1 MAGVRVMDISEA
13 GANALKV
20 GCVFKAYPNRIKK
33 DCSPDMK
40 TLSAIL
46 LMSLVNLTGCVADQ
60 ATFNRA
66 GDVRIINGEVCI
78 YTAQAGPGD
87 VFTQYAV
94 YSSHDPNPKR
104 HAVLLPAYQTCLPNG
119 AYQKGEAWVAEYV
132 LMKPGGELQKYAVPF
147 IAP

>member
-1 MAGVRVMDISEA
+1 MGT
-13 GANALKV
+13 
-20 GCVFKAYPNRIKK
+20 PTK
-33 DCSPDMK
+33 DLSPDMK
-40 TLSAIL
+40 TLSAIF

-66 GDVRIINGEVCI
+66 GDMRIINGKVCI
-78 YTAQAGPGD
+78 YTAQAGQGD

-94 YSSHDPNPKR
+94 YSIDDPNPKR

-132 LMKPGGELQKYAVPF
+132 LMKPGGELQKYAVSFTSP
-147 IAP
+147 

>member
-1 MAGVRVMDISEA
+1 MGT
-13 GANALKV
+13 
-20 GCVFKAYPNRIKK
+20 PTK
-33 DCSPDMK
+33 DLSPDMK
-40 TLSAIL
+40 TLSAIF

-66 GDVRIINGEVCI
+66 GDMRIINGEVCI

-87 VFTQYAV
+87 VFTRYAV
-94 YSSHDPNPKR
+94 YSIDDPNPKR

-132 LMKPGGELQKYAVPF
+132 LMKPGGELQKYAVSFTSP
-147 IAP
+147 